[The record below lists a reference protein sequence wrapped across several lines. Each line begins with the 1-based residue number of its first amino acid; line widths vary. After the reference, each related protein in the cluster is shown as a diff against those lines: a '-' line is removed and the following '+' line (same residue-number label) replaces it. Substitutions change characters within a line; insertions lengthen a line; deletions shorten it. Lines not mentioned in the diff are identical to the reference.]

1 MKSLFLI
8 VSFFALA
15 ACGNAQKKDSANTP
29 APTYLRFPTVPPFKL
44 ILPSDNT
51 SLYTKAD
58 LPKNKAVMM
67 MIFSPDCEHCQHE
80 IEEIIKNIADFKN
93 IQIVMAT
100 MLPIEK
106 VREFVTK
113 YDLKRFSNIVVGK
126 DQAYMLPS
134 YYNIHN
140 LPFLAFYNKKQ
151 NLISVFE
158 GNLGVP
164 KILKEFQ
171 K

>member
-1 MKSLFLI
+1 
-8 VSFFALA
+8 
-15 ACGNAQKKDSANTP
+15 
-29 APTYLRFPTVPPFKL
+29 
-44 ILPSDNT
+44 
-51 SLYTKAD
+51 
-58 LPKNKAVMM
+58 MM
-67 MIFSPDCEHCQHE
+67 MVFSPDCEHCQHE
-80 IEEIIKNIADFKN
+80 IEAILKNINDFKN

-106 VREFVTK
+106 VAAFVQK
-113 YDLKRFSNIVVGK
+113 YELKKYPNIIAGK
-126 DQAYMLPS
+126 DQAYMLPA